1 MKRRPRQPKKVMS
14 VGLTKGM
21 GEEQFDRRIGYN
33 TLYLKDGPTL
43 AKAIKGGGV
52 FENSDF

>member
-1 MKRRPRQPKKVMS
+1 MKRRPGVP
-14 VGLTKGM
+14 KGM
-21 GEEQFDRRIGYN
+21 GAEQFDRRLSYT
-33 TLYLKDGPTL
+33 TLYLKDGRTL